1 MKLDKHFK
9 NKKSKAQSLIE
20 YALILAM
27 VTVIAI
33 TALQLLGQNMSSTLK
48 KSADT
53 INTGTDAVQKAA
65 CEAMGGTW
73 KAGTSGDAGSC
84 ELPESTSDSK

>member
-27 VTVIAI
+27 VTVIAV
-33 TALQLLGQNMSSTLK
+33 TALQLLGQNMSNTLK

-73 KAGTSGDAGSC
+73 SASGGEEGVGSC
-84 ELPESTSDSK
+84 QLPENSN

>member
-1 MKLDKHFK
+1 MKLDKK
-9 NKKSKAQSLIE
+9 LNNKKSKAQSLIE

-27 VTVIAI
+27 VTVIAV
-33 TALQLLGQNMSSTLK
+33 TALQLLGKNMSDTLK

-73 KAGTSGDAGSC
+73 PDGATEC
-84 ELPESTSDSK
+84 QLPENSGTNNN